1 MDDLFTE
8 PANLDLEAH
17 LVQVFEDYVLARA
30 QASPAAVRS
39 ERPLREKSAA
49 VYRDVW
55 HAFAVFCA
63 GRGVSLDRL
72 DTDTLDN
79 FVAALG
85 DGVQVTPRYVRR
97 VLALIGRVAKFA
109 AKRDGTMAS
118 TAPAALLSRARY
130 RYADAALEEDLPAF
144 LNARESARLRT
155 HVTAPQPDPRSDEM
169 WSWQAVRNRT
179 AVALQL
185 GAGITPGE
193 IQGLT
198 VAAVIIAGGSKAGVP
213 WKLRLPANG
222 NSPAH
227 ESPIATWAGVQLG
240 RWLEIQGLTVAAVI
254 IAGGSKAGVPWK
266 LRLPANGNSPAHESP
281 IATWAGVQLGRW
293 LKVRLEAQVAGEFVF
308 PSTRS
313 GKPWSKMAFYLACQA
328 VLADAG
334 VHAGAGGT
342 YRLRHT
348 WVLRHHALRQ
358 SVKRFVG

>member
-1 MDDLFTE
+1 MADLFTQ
-8 PANLDLEAH
+8 PADLDLEAR
-17 LVQVFEDYVLARA
+17 LVQVFEDYVQARA
-30 QASPAAVRS
+30 LASPAAPRS
-39 ERPLREKSAA
+39 ERPLREQSAA

-63 GRGVSLDRL
+63 GRGVTLEGL

-79 FVAALG
+79 FVASLG
-85 DGVQVTPRYVRR
+85 DGQQVTPRYVRR
-97 VLALIGRVAKFA
+97 VLALIRRIAKFA
-109 AKRDGTMAS
+109 AQRDGTVAS

-144 LNARESARLRT
+144 LNGRESTRLRM
-155 HVTAPQPDPRSDEM
+155 HVTAQQPDPRSNEV
-169 WSWQAVRNRT
+169 WSWQVVRNRT

-193 IQGLT
+193 VQGLT
-198 VAAVIIAGGSKAGVP
+198 VTAVTIEGGSRAGVP

-240 RWLEIQGLTVAAVI
+240 RWLI
-254 IAGGSKAGVPWK
+254 
-266 LRLPANGNSPAHESP
+266 
-281 IATWAGVQLGRW
+281 
-293 LKVRLEAQVAGEFVF
+293 VRAEAQVAGDFVF

-313 GKPWSKMAFYLACQA
+313 GKPWSKMACYLACQA
-328 VLADAG
+328 VLEAAG

-348 WVLRHHALRQ
+348 WVLRQMANGATNQQIAAWLGLQDPASIARYRR
-358 SVKRFVG
+358 VLVAPVEVI

>member
-240 RWLEIQGLTVAAVI
+240 RWL
-254 IAGGSKAGVPWK
+254 
-266 LRLPANGNSPAHESP
+266 
-281 IATWAGVQLGRW
+281 
-293 LKVRLEAQVAGEFVF
+293 KVRLEAQVAGEFVF